1 MMRKVFNVPSSVAFV
16 DAVAQKFLDEYSD
29 CPLGLSEVLFLLPNR
44 RACQNLKEAFV
55 RAQGLKPTLLPQMMP
70 LGDVEEDELFVS
82 GFDFS
87 EELKNLPPAVPSF
100 RRLLWFTKK
109 IKQDD
114 LAKILS
120 ISPSAVGMYERD
132 EREPNDEITLK
143 LAEYFGVSTD
153 YLLGK
158 SDIRNPEEIKNIQ
171 FANAGG
177 LDTDGLDE
185 EDMLEL
191 QRQIDYIKKM
201 KNKNN

>member
-1 MMRKVFNVPSSVAFV
+1 MKGNRIK
-16 DAVAQKFLDEYSD
+16 
-29 CPLGLSEVLFLLPNR
+29 LLR
-44 RACQNLKEAFV
+44 
-55 RAQGLKPTLLPQMMP
+55 
-70 LGDVEEDELFVS
+70 EE
-82 GFDFS
+82 
-87 EELKNLPPAVPSF
+87 KQ
-100 RRLLWFTKK
+100 
-109 IKQDD
+109 IKQDE

-158 SDIRNPEEIKNIQ
+158 SDIRNPEELKNIR

-185 EDMLEL
+185 EDMIEL

-201 KNKNN
+201 KGKK